1 MIYKFDE
8 NGILLRNLINV
19 KKEHRIKFSRRDIV
33 EDKFKEKKIVL

>member
-19 KKEHRIKFSRRDIV
+19 KKEYRIKFSRRDIV